1 MKNRTLSLI
10 LLGAVLTMAVA
21 IGCAGLDQDVLTP
34 EASPTGGDGVNL
46 GQLGEPSPQTSEEDS
61 STTSTSAEGGILD
74 APNSATPGAGQEES
88 PKSSAGE
95 GVPSPAEKR
104 AMEVVEAY
112 VKNTPTYQYDGI
124 DRSLQLV
131 EINPSSE
138 CATCIELTY
147 VFQSR
152 HGGYGDRT
160 GKFIT
165 QVITDHT
172 VVVTVNS
179 AQVTTAV
186 MDSRWDMIAQQT
198 TDSQ

>member
-1 MKNRTLSLI
+1 MKKRTLSLI
-10 LLGAVLTMAVA
+10 LVGAILTMAVA

-34 EASPTGGDGVNL
+34 EASPTGEDGINL

-61 STTSTSAEGGILD
+61 STTSTEGGTLD
-74 APNSATPGAGQEES
+74 APNSATPGASQEES
-88 PKSSAGE
+88 PSSSAGE

-131 EINPSSE
+131 EINPSAE

-152 HGGYGDRT
+152 AGGYGDRT
-160 GKFIT
+160 GKIVT

-172 VVVTVNS
+172 VVETVNS

-186 MDSRWDMIAQQT
+186 MDSRWDMIAQQAT
-198 TDSQ
+198 ATQ